1 VLTGRHACPG
11 RFFAGNELK
20 MMLVHVLLTY
30 DIKAAGDGA
39 RPKDVPLGQSSMPD
53 PEGLVLF
60 RKRRA

>member
-1 VLTGRHACPG
+1 
-11 RFFAGNELK
+11 

-30 DIKAAGDGA
+30 DIKAAGDGT